1 MWTII
6 YLTNHPHF
14 LKKAKEF
21 SLEEV
26 SSMKHPVELL
36 KEVKKVSFTAIVHVF
51 MGSCNH
57 NVVKKIESLFEDLMN
72 GLNSLPINVPGFTF
86 HKALKAQEKIVK
98 ILEPV
103 VSERRMK
110 IKNGQHMGEKKDFMD
125 ILLDMKDVNGRKM
138 KDEDIS
144 DLLIGLFAA
153 GHEST
158 TTGIMWT
165 IVYLTNHPHFLKKVK
180 HFMMFFLHLRSPQ
193 FSSPVCLTLVEDQGD
208 AWLPP

>member
-1 MWTII
+1 
-6 YLTNHPHF
+6 
-14 LKKAKEF
+14 
-21 SLEEV
+21 
-26 SSMKHPVELL
+26 MKQPVELL
-36 KEVKKVSFTAIVHVF
+36 KEVKKVSFTAIVHIF

-98 ILEPV
+98 ILEPA

-110 IKNGQHMGEKKDFMD
+110 IKNRQHMGEKKDFMD

-138 KDEDIS
+138 KDGDIS
-144 DLLIGLFAA
+144 DLLIGLLAA

-165 IVYLTNHPHFLKKVK
+165 IIYLTNHPHFLKKVK
-180 HFMMFFLHLRSPQ
+180 IASDGLKHRVFEVSLADLRGDEEQ
-193 FSSPVCLTLVEDQGD
+193 AFRKIRLRAEDVQGKNVMTNFWGINLTTDKLR
-208 AWLPP
+208 